1 MAKLKIEIAT
11 VKVMRSYDYCHF
23 EVCLSS
29 SSASTPDTVDGLR
42 KQAARL
48 ADKAVD
54 QYRVAKNN
62 AARLQ
67 REKYERE
74 TLRRRMAAIEA
85 ISEGDRTVSQ
95 QAELKAYKDAAWAE
109 SRRYDYEDD
118 WDQDRDDA

>member
-29 SSASTPDTVDGLR
+29 SSASTPDAVDGLR

-54 QYRVAKNN
+54 QYRIAKNN
-62 AARLQ
+62 AA
-67 REKYERE
+67 
-74 TLRRRMAAIEA
+74 
-85 ISEGDRTVSQ
+85 
-95 QAELKAYKDAAWAE
+95 
-109 SRRYDYEDD
+109 
-118 WDQDRDDA
+118 